1 MGPQAWELQGWH
13 RQACHACLPQLRPS
27 APPGLR
33 LQEGKGQRERSGGQ
47 CAGSEGGA
55 LEGSGGRR
63 GRREAEGWWGKG
75 RERPRVPAPWRLPGH
90 VPVLSGRTVPSRKA
104 HSGTAEDAREPAGA
118 FHGEISETKAYF
130 FRQDCLCSLL
140 MAVPWLGARRPQT
153 RSAGSSR
160 PAVLICSPTS
170 KQSFS

>member
-1 MGPQAWELQGWH
+1 MVGEGRGEA
-13 RQACHACLPQLRPS
+13 PS
-27 APPGLR
+27 PRALAP
-33 LQEGKGQRERSGGQ
+33 
-47 CAGSEGGA
+47 A
-55 LEGSGGRR
+55 
-63 GRREAEGWWGKG
+63 
-75 RERPRVPAPWRLPGH
+75 RPRPVP
-90 VPVLSGRTVPSRKA
+90 SGRTEPSRTA
-104 HSGTAEDAREPAGA
+104 HGGTVEDAREPAGA